1 MKNNCKHR
9 FFQLISV
16 VMLFTLLLVGC
27 DSVAKNKN
35 TVTDDEDFMPVM
47 GKPMES
53 GTTGNSDSSGKKRVA
68 ITFDDGP
75 HNVYTKK
82 IVDELAK
89 YGAHATFFVIGN
101 RVDGTEYNGKAGLEY
116 AIQNGNE
123 IGIHGY
129 THKKYYNK
137 CSDDEYKYELSSTA
151 AAIRSVSPSAN
162 VKLMRPIGGAITD
175 ARVSSCSYSVIMWDV
190 DSEDWKNKY
199 SGNESEAERRAIA
212 ERIAN
217 NVISNV
223 KDGSIILMHDIYGS
237 TYDALAIVL
246 EQLYAE
252 GYEVVTVSELIGS
265 DLHSGEKYF
274 SGR

>member
-1 MKNNCKHR
+1 
-9 FFQLISV
+9 
-16 VMLFTLLLVGC
+16 
-27 DSVAKNKN
+27 
-35 TVTDDEDFMPVM
+35 
-47 GKPMES
+47 
-53 GTTGNSDSSGKKRVA
+53 
-68 ITFDDGP
+68 
-75 HNVYTKK
+75 
-82 IVDELAK
+82 
-89 YGAHATFFVIGN
+89 
-101 RVDGTEYNGKAGLEY
+101 
-116 AIQNGNE
+116 
-123 IGIHGY
+123 
-129 THKKYYNK
+129 
-137 CSDDEYKYELSSTA
+137 
-151 AAIRSVSPSAN
+151 
-162 VKLMRPIGGAITD
+162 
-175 ARVSSCSYSVIMWDV
+175 MWDV

-199 SGNESEAERRAIA
+199 SGNESEEEKRAIA